1 MKILCSFQ
9 DLIGG
14 TGAVKQHEK
23 YGNVV
28 YGYSHNE
35 DLKLSLFQP
44 NSSTS
49 KPKIYRMD
57 VCSSESLVQI
67 AGTKKANGMH
77 RNLPKS
83 LQKSSILLAKN
94 LIKGQTFAGMIFQD
108 CLTP

>member
-9 DLIGG
+9 DLIRA
-14 TGAVKQHEK
+14 TGAVNQHEK

-83 LQKSSILLAKN
+83 LQNLQSHWQKTLSKDKHLLV
-94 LIKGQTFAGMIFQD
+94 
-108 CLTP
+108 